1 MNRTC
6 KHSDKENEES
16 NSNLT
21 INPKIKWALL
31 KRNQEMPKNVTYNL
45 RTAFKKHKRSD
56 SCPIVDEVCKKV
68 NHVSKKEKSH
78 LGEKAFMP
86 ISL

>member
-6 KHSDKENEES
+6 NQNDKENEEP
-16 NSNLT
+16 NFNQA

-31 KRNQEMPKNVTYNL
+31 KRHQEMPKNVNYNL

-56 SCPIVDEVCKKV
+56 SCPIVDEVSKKV

-78 LGEKAFMP
+78 LGE
-86 ISL
+86 